1 MALLFLYLDILF
13 LCNFNIKIVCRNP
26 TLRAS
31 VRMRLALPKVGSW
44 SLPGLLQL
52 QSSTIESKTP
62 RLEILFI
69 PLERHWS
76 VDVENGLAWA
86 IWTSIA
92 QVMGKRRVGNQIVSL
107 TPDHKKS
114 GINPI
119 PVCADGVWHTVWK
132 LLRRA
137 TSLLQTSSQSKV

>member
-52 QSSTIESKTP
+52 QSSTVESKTP

-69 PLERHWS
+69 PLERH
-76 VDVENGLAWA
+76 
-86 IWTSIA
+86 
-92 QVMGKRRVGNQIVSL
+92 
-107 TPDHKKS
+107 
-114 GINPI
+114 
-119 PVCADGVWHTVWK
+119 
-132 LLRRA
+132 
-137 TSLLQTSSQSKV
+137 